1 MPTAVES
8 KKSPSYLA
16 GILRSL
22 VHSDDLP
29 EYRKKGSL
37 KRRLIKWLSLS
48 RHYSLSYRLSRQS
61 AGIFQELETYCVLVG
76 SPRSGGST
84 LSALLDAHPNV
95 IFTDE
100 VDILKYISAGFTRD
114 QIFHLLLTIS
124 QKQAIL
130 GRKDAGKFAYRIPGQ
145 WQGRFSRLRVLGD
158 SKAGKSARRFAQ
170 DPDLLC
176 RLREFLQVQLRI
188 FHVLRNPFDT
198 ITAMHL
204 RSGRPLAEGIDYF
217 FENCSTVLHLRKQ
230 THPFH
235 FMTVRQEDLFHDPS
249 SRIIA
254 VCRFLGLEASQD
266 YLQACS
272 SMLYRPPT
280 KIRSLVQWTPDLI
293 NLVMRKIEPFD
304 FLQGYSFQD

>member
-8 KKSPSYLA
+8 KKTPSYVT
-16 GILRSL
+16 GVLRAL
-22 VHSDDLP
+22 VHADDLQ

-37 KRRLIKWLSLS
+37 KRRLIKWLNFS
-48 RHYSLSYRLSRQS
+48 RHYSLSHRLARQS
-61 AGIFQELETYCVLVG
+61 ADTLRDLETYCMVVG

-84 LSALLDAHPNV
+84 LSALLDAHSNV
-95 IFTDE
+95 IFADE
-100 VDILKYISAGFTRD
+100 VDILKYFAAGFTRD

-124 QKQAIL
+124 QKQATY

-145 WQGRFSRLRVLGD
+145 WQGRFSKLRVLGD

-170 DPDLLC
+170 DPDLFA
-176 RLREFLQVQLRI
+176 RLREFLQVQLKL

-198 ITAMHL
+198 ITAMHR
-204 RSGRPLAEGIDYF
+204 RSARPLAQGIDYF
-217 FENCSTVLHLRKQ
+217 FVNCSTVVQLRKQ

-249 SRIIA
+249 SRITA
-254 VCRFLGLEASQD
+254 VCRFLGLEASPD

-272 SMLYRPPT
+272 SMLYQPPT
-280 KIRSLVQWTPDLI
+280 KIRSVAPWTPELI
-293 NLVMRKIEPFD
+293 DRVMRQSESFD